1 MELDRRNFLKG
12 ALATGAVA
20 AAGAA
25 LTSCSPASSDSG
37 SADSADSTTGGEAKH
52 TWEVKPE
59 PITDIA
65 ETKSYDIVIVGAG
78 LAGIS
83 AAESAAR
90 SGAKVAV
97 VERASGISIRGVD
110 VGNIGSNFHK
120 SEGFDI
126 DWHIPA
132 RQLHADS
139 RQKTNYE
146 LISVWASR
154 SGEVFDYLEKLG
166 EPIGVSMTHAL
177 SGTAKYDGWD

>member
-12 ALATGAVA
+12 AFATGAVA

-37 SADSADSTTGGEAKH
+37 SDGNVDSTRSGEAKH
-52 TWEVKPE
+52 AWEVKPE

-83 AAESAAR
+83 AAESAAH

-97 VERASGISIRGVD
+97 IERSTGISIRGVD

-154 SGEVFDYLEKLG
+154 SGEVFDYLEKLS

-177 SGTAKYDGWD
+177 SGTAKYDG